1 MDGITWEQ
9 FLREIKII
17 HAISQELHDD
27 WLLMHAVRDFV
38 GAKMSNQTI

>member
-9 FLREIKII
+9 FLREIQII

-27 WLLMHAVRDFV
+27 WLLIHVVRGFFR
-38 GAKMSNQTI
+38 A